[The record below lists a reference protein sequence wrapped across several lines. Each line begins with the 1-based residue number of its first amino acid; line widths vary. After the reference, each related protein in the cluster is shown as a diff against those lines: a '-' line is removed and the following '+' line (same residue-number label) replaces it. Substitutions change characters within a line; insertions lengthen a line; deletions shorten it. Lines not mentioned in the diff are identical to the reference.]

1 MNLRYKISL
10 SLILTTLAPVSLMVF
25 FVLWYVTD
33 DAEKNARQTIQN
45 YVQLMSNKLSDEFYT
60 SISEVEIYAQIAAI
74 KSLDPVQFSPFLKKE
89 VIRQNGRYEKL
100 LVSDTK
106 GHLYNTVCGNKALAG
121 KCSFDD
127 TDSDAM
133 PKLLTSRRYWQETV
147 GNNLAR
153 IKVTHVSDPIISYS
167 TGVSQL
173 IIATSIFD
181 DENQLKG
188 MVGASIEWD
197 RIKRMI
203 SNLSQSTFTQFNWK
217 PKIMLISASGTY
229 WYHWDETKLVQLK
242 KDADGN
248 VIKDHNGLP
257 ISTSATIYDEAEKEL
272 HLAHKYMLQ
281 KQSGFSEFESA
292 ETGETNYL
300 FYNPIV
306 SSQYSIALIVPERD
320 VNQVS
325 YDLKSLYLIVFFLAL
340 SVFLIA
346 AIMIAKAITD
356 PIGRL
361 VNHANRLK
369 EGNYSIEKTDSGT
382 GELRELSDTFAQMAR
397 VILDRQN
404 KLERSEER
412 FELAMKGANDGL
424 WDWHLDNNNV
434 YYSPRWKKMLG
445 YDDSELDSDSS
456 TYFKLIDSSDHNDL
470 KNEIKAV
477 RFSDKN
483 SFHYK
488 IRMRHKDGHLVH
500 ILTRGVVVR
509 DGKGVAKR
517 FVGTHVDITDQI
529 INEEKIKNL
538 NEDLEKT
545 VKERTLKLEVANRH
559 LKEQSML
566 DMMLNIGN
574 RRGLERHLNI
584 THTAFQDLYQT
595 YSLLLFDVDYF
606 KKYNDLYGHQ
616 AGDNA
621 LINVV
626 NALNMNLKKS
636 EQIYRYGG
644 EEFVCVLPQTQINKA
659 FELAKRMTETVENL
673 HLKHGQSD
681 YKVVTI
687 SVGCAEV
694 NSTDVTWEKVISRSD
709 NALYDAKEKGRNQA
723 SINDV
728 SLAGILKNLGN

>member
-10 SLILTTLAPVSLMVF
+10 SLILTTLVPVSLMVLI
-25 FVLWYVTD
+25 VLWYVTD
-33 DAEKNARQTIQN
+33 DAEKNAKQTIQN

-60 SISEVEIYAQIAAI
+60 SIREVEIYAQIAAI
-74 KSLDPVQFSPFLKKE
+74 KSLDPTQFSPFLKQE
-89 VIRQNGRYEKL
+89 VLRQNGRYEKL

-106 GHLYNTVCGNKALAG
+106 GHLYNTVCGNKVLAG

-127 TDSDAM
+127 TDPNAL

-147 GNNLAR
+147 GNNLAQV
-153 IKVTHVSDPIISYS
+153 KVTHVSDPIISYS

-181 DENQLKG
+181 DENRLKG
-188 MVGASIEWD
+188 MIGASIEWD

-203 SNLSQSTFTQFNWK
+203 STLSQNTFAQFNWK
-217 PKIMLISASGTY
+217 PKIMLISASGAY
-229 WYHWDETKLVQLK
+229 WYHWDETKLIQLK
-242 KDADGN
+242 KDAKGN
-248 VIKDHNGLP
+248 VLKDGNGLP

-272 HLAHKYMLQ
+272 HLAHNYMLQ
-281 KQSGFSEFESA
+281 KQSGFTEFKSA
-292 ETGETNYL
+292 TTGETNYL
-300 FYNPIV
+300 FYNPII
-306 SSQYSIALIVPERD
+306 SSQYSIALIVAERD

-325 YDLKSLYLIVFFLAL
+325 YKLKSLYLVVFFLAL
-340 SVFLIA
+340 SVFVIA

-361 VNHANRLK
+361 VNQANRLK
-369 EGNYSIEKTDSGT
+369 EGNYAIEKMNSGS
-382 GELRELSDTFAQMAR
+382 GELKTLSDTFSQMAR

-456 TYFKLIDSSDHNDL
+456 TYFKLIDSSDHSDL

-477 RFSDKN
+477 RFSNKN

-509 DGKGVAKR
+509 NSEGVAKR

-529 INEEKIKNL
+529 LSEEKIKKL
-538 NEDLEKT
+538 NEDLEKK
-545 VKERTLKLEVANRH
+545 VKERTLKLELVNRH

-584 THTAFQDLYQT
+584 VHTAFEDFSHS

-621 LINVV
+621 LIMVV
-626 NALNMNLKKS
+626 NALNSKLKKS

-644 EEFVCVLPQTQINKA
+644 EEFICVLPNTQINKA
-659 FELAKRMTETVENL
+659 FELAKNMAKTVEDL
-673 HLKHGQSD
+673 HIKHGQSD
-681 YKVVTI
+681 YNVVTI
-687 SVGCAEV
+687 SVGCAEI
-694 NSTDVTWEKVISRSD
+694 NSSDLTWEKVISRSD

-723 SINDV
+723 SIHDTSNAD
-728 SLAGILKNLGN
+728 ILNS